1 MIVLRNISISSNINS
16 NRVPI
21 INLLGD
27 STINIRSVC
36 NRLNETEFSFDITL
50 TQLVITLSSEIIIYF
65 LNVMNHLQPDHSGDE
80 SRVSNNRTNVLD
92 HLSTQSMFKFA
103 KYLDHIDGKDDNDE
117 IDFKRLNELMIEV
130 VCVCFFK
137 LY

>member
-1 MIVLRNISISSNINS
+1 MIVLRNISVSSYINS

-27 STINIRSVC
+27 STINIRSVY
-36 NRLNETEFSFDITL
+36 NRFNETEFSFDITL
-50 TQLVITLSSEIIIYF
+50 SQLVVTLSSDIINYF
-65 LNVMNHLQPDHSGDE
+65 LNVMNHMQPGHSGDE
-80 SRVSNNRTNVLD
+80 SGVHDRAKVLD

-130 VCVCFFK
+130 LCVFF
-137 LY
+137 